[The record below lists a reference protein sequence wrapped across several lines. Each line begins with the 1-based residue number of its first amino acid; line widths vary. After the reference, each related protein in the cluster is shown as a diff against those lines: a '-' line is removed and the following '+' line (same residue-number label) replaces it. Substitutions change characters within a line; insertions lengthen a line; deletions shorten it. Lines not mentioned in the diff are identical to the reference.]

1 MNNDDDSISLSDDNN
16 SLYNYLKKIEFN
28 NEVNESNEINN
39 EVNQSNEFK

>member
-1 MNNDDDSISLSDDNN
+1 MNNDDDSISLLDDKN
-16 SLYNYLKKIEFN
+16 SFYNYLQKVEFN